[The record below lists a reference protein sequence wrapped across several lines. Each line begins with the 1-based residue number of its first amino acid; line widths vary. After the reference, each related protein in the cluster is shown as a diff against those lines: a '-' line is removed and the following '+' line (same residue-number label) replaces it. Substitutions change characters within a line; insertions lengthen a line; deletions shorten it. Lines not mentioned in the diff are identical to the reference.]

1 MRGRVESGEGSDD
14 VSNCGIVL
22 VLTNLPDRT
31 AAMRLA
37 ALLIE
42 HRHAACVNILGE
54 CTSVYRWEGEVK
66 TATEVPLLIKTSLP
80 AYAQLEETIRANHPY
95 EIPEILRI
103 PLDGG
108 LPAYLGWVVA
118 ECEVG

>member
-1 MRGRVESGEGSDD
+1 MRALVESEEGSEG
-14 VSNCGIVL
+14 VSNCGIVM
-22 VLTNLPDRT
+22 VLTNLPDRM

-42 HRHAACVNILGE
+42 HRHAACVNILSE

-66 TATEVPLLIKTSLP
+66 TATEVPLLIKTSLS
-80 AYAQLEETIRANHPY
+80 AYAQLEKTIQANHPY

-103 PLDGG
+103 PLAGG
-108 LPAYLGWVVA
+108 LPAYLSWVAA
-118 ECEVG
+118 ECKVG